1 MQRLLVE
8 TIFFLKHRN
17 IHHVPFFPFCD
28 CNLLLISEG
37 GENKVIVIVSLF
49 PLSIF
54 FNQISSMIYF
64 FILIYK

>member
-37 GENKVIVIVSLF
+37 GEKKVIVIVSLF

-54 FNQISSMIYF
+54 FLSDQFNDLF
-64 FILIYK
+64 FHTHI